1 MAIKLNTGKE
11 AFPIEFDNGDKVEIY
26 FNPNDPD
33 LSIRMRDFQKNVEA
47 RTDFY
52 NDMALDADGKPV
64 DVSAIDKFEEMRN
77 IVCEELDRA
86 FNGDIS
92 SKVFKHCSPFAIVE
106 GNYFMLQFIE
116 AIRPEIEKRVKKA
129 NEQTNK
135 NMQKYLKK
143 YGK

>member
-11 AFPIEFDNGDKVEIY
+11 AFTIEFDNGDKVEIY

-33 LSIRMRDFQKNVEA
+33 LSIRMRDFQKNVET
-47 RTDFY
+47 RTNLY
-52 NDMALDADGKPV
+52 NDMALDAEGKPV

-135 NMQKYLKK
+135 NMKKYLKK

>member
-33 LSIRMRDFQKNVEA
+33 LSIRMRDFQKNVEK

-52 NDMALDADGKPV
+52 NDIALDADGNPV

-86 FNGDIS
+86 FNSDIS
-92 SKVFKHCSPFAIVE
+92 SKVFKHCSPFAIVD

>member
-1 MAIKLNTGKE
+1 MVIRLNTGKE

-52 NDMALDADGKPV
+52 NDIALDTEGNPV

>member
-33 LSIRMRDFQKNVEA
+33 LSIRMRDFQKNVEE

-52 NDMALDADGKPV
+52 NDIALDADGNPV

-86 FNGDIS
+86 FNSDIS
-92 SKVFKHCSPFAIVE
+92 SKVFKHCSPFAIVD

>member
-1 MAIKLNTGKE
+1 MVIKLNTGKE

-33 LSIRMRDFQKNVEA
+33 LSIRMRDFQKNVEE

-52 NDMALDADGKPV
+52 NDIPLDAEGNPV

-106 GNYFMLQFIE
+106 GTYFMLQFIE

>member
-52 NDMALDADGKPV
+52 NDMELDADGKPV